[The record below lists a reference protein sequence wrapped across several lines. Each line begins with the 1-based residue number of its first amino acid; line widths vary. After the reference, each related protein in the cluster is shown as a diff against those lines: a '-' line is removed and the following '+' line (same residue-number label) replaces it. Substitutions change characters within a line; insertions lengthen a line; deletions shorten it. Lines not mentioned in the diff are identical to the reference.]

1 MKTLNKLTHYMGN
14 RKKLFPVAIILSAV
28 SELAGIAPYILIWL
42 IMRELLA
49 GSPVQANGNIA
60 AYALWT
66 GIAAVGSVA
75 LYFASLAC
83 SHLVAFRVE
92 TNIRKESM
100 AKVVAMPLGFFD
112 TTTSGRIR
120 KVIDDNAG
128 VTHSFVAHQM
138 PDLAGTVL
146 VPVASIALIM
156 FFNARL
162 GLACLIPVAIAM
174 AIMGHTMNTRG
185 REFMAA
191 YMNLLEKM
199 NTEAVEYVRGIPVV
213 KVFQQTVYSF
223 KNFYN
228 VIMEYKHTA
237 SRYTGLW
244 QLPMSLYTVVVNSFV
259 FALIPVA
266 ILLSTGGGSLAG
278 VMLDMLLFIL
288 ITPVFSQSIMRS
300 MYIGQAVGQA
310 AEAIDRLD
318 SMLAFRPLAQS
329 RQPKR
334 PTSFDVRF
342 DNVTFRY
349 PGMTVNAVSSVSF
362 CIPAGKRVA
371 LVGASGSGKTTL
383 ARLVPRFWEAS
394 SGNVL
399 IGGINVKDIATDELM
414 RNVSFVFQNSR
425 LFKTTILDN
434 IRYGRPDATISEVSR
449 AAEMA
454 QCSEIINRLPQ
465 GLNTRIG
472 AGGTYLSGGEQ
483 QRIVLARAFLKDAP
497 IIVLDEAT
505 AFADPENEHLIHGAL
520 RRLTRGKTVL
530 TIAHRLNSVTDA
542 DEIIVMDGGKVAE
555 RGSHDDL
562 VAAGGLYSRMWN
574 EYRQSVRWTL
584 NGKEAKR

>member
-1 MKTLNKLTHYMGN
+1 MGN
-14 RKKLFPVAIILSAV
+14 RKRLFPVAMFLSAV
-28 SELAGIAPYILIWL
+28 SELAGLVPYILIWL
-42 IMRELLA
+42 IMRELLTDT
-49 GSPVQANGNIA
+49 PVHSNNSVA

-66 GIAAVGSVA
+66 GITAVGSVA

-92 TNIRKESM
+92 TNIRKEAM

-128 VTHSFVAHQM
+128 VTHSFVAHQL

-228 VIMEYKHTA
+228 VIMEYRQTA

-244 QLPMSLYTVVVNSFV
+244 QLPMSLYTVVINSFV
-259 FALIPVA
+259 FTLIPVT
-266 ILLSTGGGSLAG
+266 ILLTTSGDSSAG
-278 VMLDMLLFIL
+278 VMLDMLLFVL
-288 ITPVFSQSIMRS
+288 ITPVFSQCIMRS

-310 AEAIDRLD
+310 SEAIDRLD
-318 SMLAFRPLAQS
+318 SLLSFSPLPQNPS
-329 RQPKR
+329 PKR
-334 PTSFDVRF
+334 PTTFDVRF

-349 PGMTVNAVSSVSF
+349 PGMTRNAVSSVSF
-362 CIPAGKRVA
+362 CIPTGKRVV

-394 SGNVL
+394 SGSVS
-399 IGGINVKDIATDELM
+399 IGGINVNDIAADELM

-425 LFKTTILDN
+425 LFKATILDN
-434 IRYGRPDATISEVSR
+434 IRYGRPDATIDEVNR
-449 AAEMA
+449 AIRLA
-454 QCSEIINRLPQ
+454 QCSEIIDRLPM

-472 AGGTYLSGGEQ
+472 ADGTYLSGGEQ
-483 QRIVLARAFLKDAP
+483 QRVVLARAFLKDAP

-505 AFADPENEHLIHGAL
+505 AFADPENEHMIQSAL
-520 RRLTRGKTVL
+520 RLLTRGKTVL

-542 DEIIVMDGGKVAE
+542 DEIIVMEGGRVVE
-555 RGSHDDL
+555 RGRHAAL

-574 EYRQSVRWTL
+574 EYCKSVKWTL
-584 NGKEAKR
+584 NKKDNDND